1 MARSMAATAALAGCI
16 SQGAAFAPGALAS
29 DASLR
34 NAGLQSGAADAGA
47 GAAPQPRSATTA
59 VAAVV
64 VAVAGAALTRTRR
77 GGKQSAVACRAQLT
91 EIPYGAERVTANP
104 VAGMVGAPSEAE
116 RFLIGG
122 DEIYDPLNIYLPWFR
137 EAELKHGRV
146 AMLAWVGMV
155 VPDFVRIP
163 AFGDVAG
170 CYEASSTV
178 AAHDACVVGNANG
191 LGGPL
196 FQVFAFCGFFEMLTT
211 YPKFC
216 KTGNEVTIDNAGDY
230 KLGINFLP
238 TETAAA
244 NGMKLKELKNG
255 RLAMLAFSGAIT
267 QAVATG
273 SGFPWLGAVATEKAG
288 SGFGA
293 SVRGASRVAMRAGPE
308 GGYKMSKAVPFLPV
322 VQGRDGDV
330 AWSAWITTAWGSG
343 VPGEPFANLST
354 LDAHAAM
361 VKFGTP
367 WPQKLCWAATSK
379 PSASGVINAMEGK
392 TDRKPGDFGIRT
404 WYPKDEKG
412 QYEMQLKELRNGR
425 LAMLAFGGNSHRGP
439 LLRSMES
446 TRSAFSDTFDLKSAA
461 RNALNA
467 VYTETNG
474 LITLIFLAG
483 YIESQTYN
491 GKVTMLDMF
500 EGEDDKVPGDFN
512 FGSGFLK
519 GKTDK
524 EVYDMKLKELNN
536 GRLAMLAFGGMVHHN
551 LVVNGP
557 LFPIFP
563 DGWKGP
569 QGTWT
574 VNGFPI
580 ESMASRLVEEG
591 GGNSPIGVQLR
602 DVVAWITSV
611 EYCFLVCG
619 THPKRTPPPR
629 KPTASMARSM
639 AATAA
644 LAGCIS
650 QGAAFAPGALA
661 SDASLRNAGLQSGA
675 ADAGAGAAPQPRS
688 ATTAVAAVVVAV
700 AGAALTRTRRGGKQ
714 SAVACRAQL
723 TEIPYGAERVTANP
737 VAGMVGAP
745 SEAERFLIGG
755 DEIYDPLNIAARC
768 PQYLPWFREA
778 ELKHGRVAMLAWVG
792 MVVPDFVRIP
802 AFGDVAGC
810 YEASSTVAAHDACVV
825 GNANGLG
832 GPLFQ
837 VFAFCGFF
845 EMLTTYPKFCKTGNE
860 VTIDNAGD
868 YKLGINFLPTETA
881 AANGMKLKELKN
893 GRLAMLAFSGAITQA
908 VATGSGFPWL
918 GAVAT
923 EKAGSG
929 FGASVRPA
937 AGALARGASRV
948 AMRAGPEGGYKMSK
962 AVPFLPVSPALEGY
976 VGEEDGFDPI
986 GMSLAWDI
994 RWLREAELKHG
1005 RVAMLAVVGWITT
1018 DLGFRVPGEPFA
1030 NLSTLDAHDAM
1041 VKFGSMPQMLC
1052 WAGYF
1057 EAFGFLAIINAMEG
1071 KTDRKPGDFGIRT
1084 WYPKDEKGQY
1094 EMQLKELRNGRLA
1107 MLAFGGIATAGAFSG
1122 KTWPF
1127 FGVDV
1132 FAEGSTRRAASVAGT
1147 QSSFC
1152 GASRAPQRSRT
1163 SAVAAR
1169 AEVSRSLPFMPKPQN
1184 LAGYVGEE
1192 QEFDPL
1198 GFSDTFD
1205 MKWLRESELK
1215 HGRVC
1220 MLATVGFATQQYA
1233 TFPGMAPTENALNA
1247 VYTETNGL
1255 ITLIFLAGYIES
1267 QTYNGKVT
1275 MLDMFEGEDDKVPGD
1290 FNFGSGFLKGKTD
1303 KEVYDMKLK
1312 ELNNGRLAMLAFG
1325 GMVHHNLVVNGP
1337 LFPIFPDGWK
1347 GPQGTWTVNGF
1358 PIESMASRLVE
1369 EGGGNSPIGVQNL
1382 F

>member
-1 MARSMAATAALAGCI
+1 MAKSMAATAALAGCI
-16 SQGAAFAPGALAS
+16 SKGAAFAPGAPAG
-29 DASLR
+29 DVSLR
-34 NAGLQSGAADAGA
+34 GA
-47 GAAPQPRSATTA
+47 GIQGGVADGGMAAAPQPRSTTTTA
-59 VAAVV
+59 VAAMAAV
-64 VAVAGAALTRTRR
+64 VAGAALTRTRK
-77 GGKQSAVACRAQLT
+77 GGKQSAVACRAELT
-91 EIPYGAERVTANP
+91 EIPYGAERVPANP

-122 DEIYDPLNIYLPWFR
+122 DPIYDPLNIAARCPQYLPWFR

-146 AMLAWVGMV
+146 AMVAWIGMV

-163 AFGDVAG
+163 ASGDVAA

-178 AAHDACVVGNANG
+178 AAHDACVAGNANG

-196 FQVFAFCGFFEMLTT
+196 FQVFAFCGLFEMLTT

-216 KTGNEVTIDNAGDY
+216 KTGNEVTVENAGDY

-238 TETAAA
+238 TEAAAA
-244 NGMKLKELKNG
+244 NDMRLKELKNG

-273 SGFPWLGAVATEKAG
+273 SGFPWLGAVATE
-288 SGFGA
+288 
-293 SVRGASRVAMRAGPE
+293 R
-308 GGYKMSKAVPFLPV
+308 
-322 VQGRDGDV
+322 
-330 AWSAWITTAWGSG
+330 
-343 VPGEPFANLST
+343 
-354 LDAHAAM
+354 
-361 VKFGTP
+361 
-367 WPQKLCWAATSK
+367 
-379 PSASGVINAMEGK
+379 
-392 TDRKPGDFGIRT
+392 
-404 WYPKDEKG
+404 
-412 QYEMQLKELRNGR
+412 
-425 LAMLAFGGNSHRGP
+425 
-439 LLRSMES
+439 
-446 TRSAFSDTFDLKSAA
+446 
-461 RNALNA
+461 
-467 VYTETNG
+467 
-474 LITLIFLAG
+474 
-483 YIESQTYN
+483 
-491 GKVTMLDMF
+491 
-500 EGEDDKVPGDFN
+500 
-512 FGSGFLK
+512 
-519 GKTDK
+519 
-524 EVYDMKLKELNN
+524 
-536 GRLAMLAFGGMVHHN
+536 
-551 LVVNGP
+551 
-557 LFPIFP
+557 
-563 DGWKGP
+563 
-569 QGTWT
+569 
-574 VNGFPI
+574 
-580 ESMASRLVEEG
+580 
-591 GGNSPIGVQLR
+591 
-602 DVVAWITSV
+602 
-611 EYCFLVCG
+611 
-619 THPKRTPPPR
+619 
-629 KPTASMARSM
+629 
-639 AATAA
+639 
-644 LAGCIS
+644 
-650 QGAAFAPGALA
+650 
-661 SDASLRNAGLQSGA
+661 
-675 ADAGAGAAPQPRS
+675 
-688 ATTAVAAVVVAV
+688 
-700 AGAALTRTRRGGKQ
+700 
-714 SAVACRAQL
+714 
-723 TEIPYGAERVTANP
+723 
-737 VAGMVGAP
+737 
-745 SEAERFLIGG
+745 
-755 DEIYDPLNIAARC
+755 
-768 PQYLPWFREA
+768 
-778 ELKHGRVAMLAWVG
+778 
-792 MVVPDFVRIP
+792 
-802 AFGDVAGC
+802 
-810 YEASSTVAAHDACVV
+810 
-825 GNANGLG
+825 
-832 GPLFQ
+832 
-837 VFAFCGFF
+837 
-845 EMLTTYPKFCKTGNE
+845 
-860 VTIDNAGD
+860 
-868 YKLGINFLPTETA
+868 
-881 AANGMKLKELKN
+881 
-893 GRLAMLAFSGAITQA
+893 
-908 VATGSGFPWL
+908 
-918 GAVAT
+918 
-923 EKAGSG
+923 AGSG

-948 AMRAGPEGGYKMSK
+948 ALRAEAEGGYKMSK

-1147 QSSFC
+1147 KSSLC
-1152 GASRAPQRSRT
+1152 GVSRAPQRSRT

-1220 MLATVGFATQQYA
+1220 MLATVGFAAQQYA

-1275 MLDMFEGEDDKVPGD
+1275 MLDMFEGAEDKVPGD

-1369 EGGGNSPIGVQNL
+1369 EGGGNSPIGLQNI